1 MIPDTLLQALSLDLS
16 VLEAL
21 LKKNYRCSHGRAKYF
36 SRISMTLRSIQR
48 YNFSDIPSQLTT
60 LEKEVNTQS
69 QQLKRKKRRNEEE
82 AWDLKKKTK
91 DPVLVSLE
99 QQLSNLQQTLC
110 DHLPQVLSRIQ
121 HASVALFKEV
131 SRGFFLPFCTVAL
144 AALARTRMLLRRL
157 GRLALVDLNQ
167 FKGTISEVLGE
178 QSSILLTSDQMEQGI
193 YMYMAP
199 SSGPPDF
206 TIQNDAIRA
215 QTLASL
221 GLTNVQFIKSETQ
234 SNQGNKAETTSNID
248 LSAASSDEFAS
259 NLGSTAAPMEYDDDG
274 DDLGESMEDN
284 RTELEADD
292 IEQVGPAA
300 DDSQSNLRRPSDPMD
315 RNMALVVNIKAKA
328 KKQDKKTPKD
338 KKSKKDSKKRKD
350 PERAQPPAGVEK
362 KSKTKKKGK
371 GDFFDSLF
379 D

>member
-21 LKKNYRCSHGRAKYF
+21 LQQHRCSHGRAKYF

-69 QQLKRKKRRNEEE
+69 QQRKRKKRRNEEE
-82 AWDLKKKTK
+82 AWELNKKKTK
-91 DPVLVSLE
+91 DPVLVQLE
-99 QQLSNLQQTLC
+99 EQLSNLQQNLC
-110 DHLPQVLSRIQ
+110 EHLPQALSRIQ
-121 HASVALFKEV
+121 HASAALFKEV

-157 GRLALVDLNQ
+157 GRLALMDLNQ
-167 FKGTISEVLGE
+167 FQGTISEILGK
-178 QSSILLTSDQMEQGI
+178 SSILLTNDQMDQTI
-193 YMYMAP
+193 SMYMEP
-199 SSGPPDF
+199 SGPPAL
-206 TIQNDAIRA
+206 TIHNDAIRT

-221 GLTNVQFIKSETQ
+221 GLTNIQFKSETQ
-234 SNQGNKAETTSNID
+234 SNQGNKAEASNMD
-248 LSAASSDEFAS
+248 VFAASVDESAS
-259 NLGSTAAPMEYDDDG
+259 NLGLNAAAMEDDDDN

-300 DDSQSNLRRPSDPMD
+300 DASQSNLHPSDPMD
-315 RNMALVVNIKAKA
+315 RNMALVANIKT

-338 KKSKKDSKKRKD
+338 KKSKKDSKKRKET
-350 PERAQPPAGVEK
+350 ERAQPPAGEK
-362 KSKTKKKGK
+362 KKKKKGK
-371 GDFFDSLF
+371 RDFFDSLF

>member
-21 LKKNYRCSHGRAKYF
+21 LQQHRCSHGRAKYF

-48 YNFSDIPSQLTT
+48 YNFSDIPSQLTM
-60 LEKEVNTQS
+60 LEKEVNTLS
-69 QQLKRKKRRNEEE
+69 QQRKRKQRRNEEE
-82 AWDLKKKTK
+82 AWELKKTTK
-91 DPVLVSLE
+91 DPVLVHLE

-110 DHLPQVLSRIQ
+110 EHLPQVLSRIQ
-121 HASVALFKEV
+121 HASAALFKEV

-167 FKGTISEVLGE
+167 LKGAISEILGK
-178 QSSILLTSDQMEQGI
+178 SSIFLTSDQMEQGI
-193 YMYMAP
+193 SMYMEP
-199 SSGPPDF
+199 SGPPNF

-221 GLTNVQFIKSETQ
+221 GLTNVQFKSETQ
-234 SNQGNKAETTSNID
+234 SNQDNKGETSNMD
-248 LSAASSDEFAS
+248 LSVASADEYLS
-259 NLGSTAAPMEYDDDG
+259 NLGMTAAPMEDDDDS
-274 DDLGESMEDN
+274 DDLGECMEGN

-300 DDSQSNLRRPSDPMD
+300 DDSQSNLHPSDPMD
-315 RNMALVVNIKAKA
+315 RNMALVANIKAT
-328 KKQDKKTPKD
+328 KQDKKTPMN
-338 KKSKKDSKKRKD
+338 KKSKKDSKKRKEA
-350 PERAQPPAGVEK
+350 ERARPPAGEK
-362 KSKTKKKGK
+362 KKKKKGS